1 MKKNVIKEIND
12 MKYLL
17 TYNRG
22 RLLSEQEKYEGEDID
37 IKDTEIDDFDD
48 EDEDEDFNYLKGEME
63 EEFDIDMDDYSDEL
77 PSFDSEG
84 MFKGMSNPNGDMD
97 TRTPEEREIDMRDID
112 MELDEEM
119 DFPVMSPGTKEKE
132 RTITT
137 PGIKPGKKTGTPYS
151 PKPGPKK
158 NPKAKSDKM
167 PDWLSFD
174 ELGIEFE

>member
-1 MKKNVIKEIND
+1 MKKQIIEEIKD

-17 TYNRG
+17 NYNRG
-22 RLLSEQEKYEGEDID
+22 RILSEQPEVKEVHLDEYEEEW
-37 IKDTEIDDFDD
+37 DTPADDDDD
-48 EDEDEDFNYLKGEME
+48 ENK
-63 EEFDIDMDDYSDEL
+63 FDLHMDDYSGEL

-84 MFKGMSNPNGDMD
+84 MFQGMSKPNGDMD

-112 MELDEEM
+112 MELDEM
-119 DFPVMSPGTKEKE
+119 DVPVMLPGTKEKE

-137 PGIKPGKKTGTPYS
+137 PGIKPGKKPGTPYS